1 LPSGLGNGTTVTKL
15 PAWRERLR
23 WLSLTPFDQSTA
35 AGRAQERHRRMAL
48 TAAASALAKLLSVGS
63 ALISVPLTLH
73 YLGAERFGL
82 WMTISALIA
91 MLAFADF
98 GIANGVL
105 SMVADAHGRDDRAG
119 IRRAVASGFYLL
131 TGIALVVLI
140 LFAALYAF
148 VSWPAVF
155 NVNSRQAVA
164 EAGPALAV
172 FVMCFAANIPLA
184 VVQRVQLGLQQGF
197 VASLWQCVGSVCGLV
212 GVLWAV
218 YAKAGLPWLVLALA
232 GAPLLA
238 AVLNSVY
245 FFLRARPDLL
255 PRWSAVSRQ
264 TCRQVASSGALFFVL
279 QLVVAVAY
287 TSDSIVVA
295 QLLGAPAV
303 ATYAVPEKLF
313 SLVSLCLGMVLAPLW
328 PAYGEAIAR
337 GDTAWVRRTL
347 KRTLW
352 FSFGL
357 SSAASLLLLWLG
369 PALLGLW
376 VDNLVIPPL
385 QLMLALAVWKVVE
398 AVSGALA
405 MFLNGARVIALQVLV
420 ASSTA
425 VLALGLKLALVPHLG
440 IAGAV
445 WATVVAYLLF
455 ALIPYAVLIPK
466 LKVLRASSEKA

>member
-1 LPSGLGNGTTVTKL
+1 MLPSAL
-15 PAWRERLR
+15 RDRLR
-23 WLSLTPFDQSTA
+23 WLSLTPFDQSTP

-48 TAAASALAKLLSVGS
+48 TAGASALAKLLSVGS

-105 SMVADAHGRDDRAG
+105 SMVADANGRDDHAG

-131 TGIALVVLI
+131 SGIAMAVL
-140 LFAALYAF
+140 LGFAVLYAL
-148 VSWPAVF
+148 VPWPAVF
-155 NVNSRQAVA
+155 NVTSAQAVA

-172 FVMCFAANIPLA
+172 FVLCFAANIPLA
-184 VVQRVQLGLQQGF
+184 VVQRVQMGLQQGF

-218 YAKAGLPWLVLALA
+218 HAQAGLPWLVLALA
-232 GAPLLA
+232 GAPLFA
-238 AVLNSVY
+238 AVLNSLY

-255 PRWSAVSRQ
+255 PRWAAVSRE
-264 TCRQVASSGALFFVL
+264 TCHQVASSGALFFVL

-287 TSDSIVVA
+287 TSDSIVIA

-313 SLVSLCLGMVLAPLW
+313 SLVSLSLGMVLAPLW

-337 GDTAWVRRTL
+337 GDAAWVRRTL
-347 KRTLW
+347 KRSVLMAVAMA
-352 FSFGL
+352 SVMGL
-357 SSAASLLLLWLG
+357 ILVWLG
-369 PALLGLW
+369 PDLLRLWVRDAVVPTLALL
-376 VDNLVIPPL
+376 
-385 QLMLALAVWKVVE
+385 LAFAVWKVLE
-398 AVSGALA
+398 AGGGALA
-405 MFLNGARVIALQVLV
+405 MFLNGARVIRFQVWCAIPTALV
-420 ASSTA
+420 AI
-425 VLALGLKLALVPHLG
+425 ALKIALVPGLG
-440 IAGAV
+440 VQGAI
-445 WATVVAYLLF
+445 WGSVVAYLICT
-455 ALIPYAVLIPK
+455 ALPAAFQLPS
-466 LKVLRASSEKA
+466 LLRLTPPANGSSKA